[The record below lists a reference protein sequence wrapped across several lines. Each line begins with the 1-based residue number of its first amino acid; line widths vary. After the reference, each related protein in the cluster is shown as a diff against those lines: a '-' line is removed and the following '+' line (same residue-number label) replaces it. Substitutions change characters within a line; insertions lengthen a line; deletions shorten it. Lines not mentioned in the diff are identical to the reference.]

1 MLDEDHNASIIT
13 IHRGQAPWHTHNSG
27 ERKPWRG
34 LHLHPGF
41 SASLP
46 TVDGPLHDTTLK
58 NHLAQNGMKKK
69 RDTVHMYSSTR
80 LLCLKPKGIGL
91 CVIQKEVKRCK
102 ICTMRG
108 QDEGSEAALKATHF
122 CMKAALRA
130 NGHRKQVA
138 DDKPN

>member
-1 MLDEDHNASIIT
+1 MQASSQFT
-13 IHRGQAPWHTHNSG
+13 KDKHLGTHTTVVKGNLG
-27 ERKPWRG
+27 GG

-46 TVDGPLHDTTLK
+46 TVDGLLHDPTLK

-69 RDTVHMYSSTR
+69 RGTVHMYSSTR

-91 CVIQKEVKRCK
+91 CVIQKGVKRCK

-108 QDEGSEAALKATHF
+108 QDEGSEEAALKATHF

-130 NGHRKQVA
+130 NGHRKQDA